1 MPRSERVRSPPTAP
15 NKTRLS
21 HFAITNLKP
30 KDRPYLIWDITQRG
44 LAVSVQPSGHA
55 AWKCIY
61 SFHGRPRWY
70 HIADA
75 SAIGL
80 AKARVLA
87 ADVMYEVAKGKDP
100 AAERRAERNAGT
112 FEDLASGYLKY
123 SKRKNK
129 SWKQADKLVT
139 RYLLPKW
146 AKLPAADISR
156 SDVKALLAKIDA
168 LILSNQILASAS
180 AIFAWAIRE
189 EVAGIKVNP
198 CSGIER
204 NKTTNRERV
213 MSNSEIPQFWSA
225 FGVAGLEGAALKTI
239 LLTGQRPGEVAHM
252 RTEHIEGDWWS
263 MPGDP
268 VPELNWPG
276 TKNAQ
281 SHRVFLPAPAQQI
294 IADMGTTGM
303 VFADVTT
310 NQLAKAMR
318 AICKQLKVSRMT
330 PHDLRRTHG
339 STVTGLGFGRDAMN
353 RIQNHREGGIADV
366 YDQHQYAAEN
376 QKIMT
381 AVADHILLLV
391 NGSPVNVLPFKT
403 ALSA

>member
-30 KDRPYLIWDITQRG
+30 KARPYLVWDITQRG

-75 SAIGL
+75 AAVGL
-80 AKARVLA
+80 ADARKLA
-87 ADVMYEVAKGKDP
+87 SRVMFQVAEGKDP

-112 FEDLASGYLKY
+112 FEDLASGYRKY

-129 SWKQADKLVT
+129 SWEQADKLVK

-146 AKLPAADISR
+146 AKLPAADITR
-156 SDVKALLAKIDA
+156 ADVKKLLAGINA

-189 EVAGIKVNP
+189 EVGSIKVNP
-198 CSGIER
+198 CAGIER
-204 NKTTNRERV
+204 NKTNSRERI
-213 MSNSEIPQFWSA
+213 MSSNEIPHFWSA
-225 FGVAGLEGAALKTI
+225 FNEAGVEGMALKTI

-268 VPELNWPG
+268 VESLGWPG

-281 SHRVFLPAPAQQI
+281 SHRVFLPAQAQQI

-303 VFADVTT
+303 VFADVT
-310 NQLAKAMR
+310 NDQIAKAMR
-318 AICKQLKVSRMT
+318 AICKQLKALRMT

-339 STVTGLGFGRDAMN
+339 STITGLGFGRDAMN

-376 QKIMT
+376 QKIME
-381 AVADHILLLV
+381 AVAAHILLLV
-391 NGSPVNVLPFKT
+391 NGNPVNGLPFKT
-403 ALSA
+403 AIFA